1 MKLILK
7 KKKKN
12 YEIDNRMISV
22 EGTTSNKCSQ
32 IILDGQTWNLSKIV
46 TISSRRVS
54 LFFFCFFF
62 SFKKHNNILRAR
74 LTYNT

>member
-54 LFFFCFFF
+54 LFFFSFFF
-62 SFKKHNNILRAR
+62 HVKNRII
-74 LTYNT
+74 Y

>member
-12 YEIDNRMISV
+12 YEIDNRMISI

-46 TISSRRVS
+46 TISSRRSEERRVGKE
-54 LFFFCFFF
+54 C
-62 SFKKHNNILRAR
+62 
-74 LTYNT
+74 